1 MYTSRMN
8 LSGTAAEQ
16 GPTILAVSLQV
27 TRRESLVPFLPCVG
41 ELHMKAEWVQ
51 EECGFG
57 RGFGSIALLYQ
68 HESKTLSHCA

>member
-16 GPTILAVSLQV
+16 GPTISAASLQV
-27 TRRESLVPFLPCVG
+27 TRRECLVLFLPCVG

-51 EECGFG
+51 EECGYGGDFG
-57 RGFGSIALLYQ
+57 GIALL
-68 HESKTLSHCA
+68 